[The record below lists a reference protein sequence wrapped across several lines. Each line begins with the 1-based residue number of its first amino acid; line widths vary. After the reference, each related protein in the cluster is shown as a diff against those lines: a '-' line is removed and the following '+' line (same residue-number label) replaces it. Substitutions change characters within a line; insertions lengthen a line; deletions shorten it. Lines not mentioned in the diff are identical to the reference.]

1 MSEIYNELT
10 IKIGNEQSRQEYRS
24 PSQVKCILASHP
36 NAAISCG
43 TWIGSATGEQI
54 LQNHHKLK
62 ELEELIA

>member
-10 IKIGNEQSRQEYRS
+10 IKIGNEVSRQEYRS
-24 PSQVKCILASHP
+24 TSQVKNILATYPKASV
-36 NAAISCG
+36 SCA
-43 TWIGSATGEQI
+43 TWIGNATSDKI